1 MLPQLDLAREVLAAQ
16 PFSRLLGAEITEFS
30 EFGFELRLAITPQ
43 LLQQDGFV
51 HGGVLSYVADNAIT
65 FAGGGALGPA
75 VVTSEYKISYLRPAK
90 GDTLVARATVVHA
103 GRNQA
108 VCDCE
113 VFCVEEGNAR
123 LCAVALGTVSARAK
137 SPS

>member
-1 MLPQLDLAREVLAAQ
+1 MLPLLDLARDVIAAQ
-16 PFSRLLGAEITEFS
+16 PFSRLLGAEIADFS
-30 EFGFELRLAITPQ
+30 ERGVELRLPITPQ

-90 GDTLVARATVVHA
+90 GETLVARATVVHA
-103 GRNQA
+103 GRSLA

-113 VFCVEEGNAR
+113 VFYVEEGNAR